1 MPRLRTI
8 PRLAWVAL
16 LLVLVVGGGIRL
28 YQAQNPQPKLSQ
40 DALSYTGIAQNI
52 AKRGEYTG
60 RTKRGPVPKESQR
73 TGAEIRRDAEIKALH
88 WPPFTPH
95 VFALAY
101 SLTPGDHPSGRF
113 DVRPLNYAQW
123 AISTGTILAAFA
135 LGWVLVGAWTGVAG
149 AAVVAL
155 YPPLAWGPSSLL
167 SEPLGAFFVTC
178 AFTALTLAWRTR
190 RRPWWATAGAL
201 FGAVLL
207 TRTDLLFVPILCAL
221 LGLVVVGTTQSW
233 RRGAQSAALLA
244 LGLVVVVAPWTIYA
258 SGKSG
263 SFVPVTTGGGS
274 ALFVGTFLPGNGSTF
289 DMKFAL
295 KEEVVERHPIY
306 KDRPYTTI
314 PAQVVL
320 DDIAA
325 RHPELERDAA
335 LSKEAKENL
344 KEYALGDPLDFGKM
358 MLFKAAKMWTRYA
371 RGGFDHTSPV
381 WTTLHIVLV
390 LLSAFG
396 LVWGVVRRR
405 DPALASI
412 GLGILVAT
420 GVHTL
425 AVAHGRYNLPLM
437 PILLVA
443 GCAGW
448 TMAIREWRGARRSR
462 AAGPDGPPPA
472 PPGNVGA
479 VTRPS
484 AATPA

>member
-8 PRLAWVAL
+8 PRLAWIAL

-28 YQAQNPQPKLSQ
+28 HQAQNPQPELSQ

-52 AKRGEYTG
+52 AERGEYTG
-60 RTKRGPVPKESQR
+60 RTKRGPVPKESRR
-73 TGAEIRRDAEIKALH
+73 TGAQIRRDAEIKALH

-101 SLTPGDHPSGRF
+101 RLTPGEHPTGRL
-113 DVRPLNYAQW
+113 DVESLNYAQW
-123 AISTGTILAAFA
+123 AVSTATILAAFA

-167 SEPLGAFFVTC
+167 SEPLGAFLVAC

-207 TRTDLLFVPILCAL
+207 TRTDLLFVPVLCAL
-221 LGLVVVGTTQSW
+221 LGLVVVGTADGW
-233 RRGAQSAALLA
+233 RRGVQSAALLG

-258 SGKSG
+258 SGTSG
-263 SFVPVTTGGGS
+263 AFVPVTTGGGS

-295 KEEVVERHPIY
+295 KDEVVARHPIY
-306 KDRPYTTI
+306 RDRPYTTI

-320 DDIAA
+320 DDVAA

-335 LSKEAKENL
+335 LSKEARENL
-344 KEYALGDPLDFGKM
+344 RRYALGDPLDFGRM

-371 RGGFDHTSPV
+371 RGGFDKTSGA
-381 WTTLHIVLV
+381 WTTLHIALV

-396 LVWGVVRRR
+396 LIWGVVRRR

-412 GLGILVAT
+412 GLGLLVAT

-448 TMAIREWRGARRSR
+448 TMALREWRGARRAR
-462 AAGPDGPPPA
+462 AGGASPP
-472 PPGNVGA
+472 PPGNVDPPA
-479 VTRPS
+479 ARE